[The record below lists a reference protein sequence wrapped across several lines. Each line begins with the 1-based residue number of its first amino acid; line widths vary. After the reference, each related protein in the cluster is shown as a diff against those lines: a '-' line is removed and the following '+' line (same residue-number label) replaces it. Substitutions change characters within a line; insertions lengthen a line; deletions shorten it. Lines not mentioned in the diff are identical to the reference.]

1 MAIKNVILEPKA
13 IESKRNFMENNM
25 KFYNKWPFH
34 IGVIIFSIISD
45 QLTKLWAL
53 SRFTDEAGNMTYE
66 KIPVIGELVRFQLVF
81 NKGAAFSSR
90 PQDLMPFLPP
100 WLFFLL
106 ISIVA
111 AVALAWFYK
120 SIDKRDYLSR
130 LGVVMILGGAVG
142 NFIDRMR
149 MQMVVD
155 FIDCDFPDFIMTRF
169 PTFNVAD
176 SFVTVG
182 VALVILSPV
191 FLKKLHKQIKEEK
204 DAEKNSKENRVE
216 EEKDA
221 EKNSKENREEE
232 KVSS

>member
-1 MAIKNVILEPKA
+1 
-13 IESKRNFMENNM
+13 M
-25 KFYNKWPFH
+25 KKFDFINKWPFH
-34 IGVIIFSIISD
+34 VFVIVFSIVAD
-45 QLTKLWAL
+45 QLTKLWAVA
-53 SRFTDEAGNMTYE
+53 RFTNESGAPNHEYID
-66 KIPVIGELVRFQLVF
+66 IVSSLVRFDLVF

-90 PQDLMPFLPP
+90 PQDLAPFLPP

-111 AVALAWFYK
+111 TVVLLWFYK
-120 SIDKRDYLSR
+120 SIDKRDWMSR

-149 MQMVVD
+149 LQMVVD

-182 VALVILSPV
+182 VAVVILSPV
-191 FLKKLHKQIKEEK
+191 ILKKVHKQIKEEK
-204 DAEKNSKENRVE
+204 EIEKQKLADSRTPEAKPESNESEATE
-216 EEKDA
+216 PKD
-221 EKNSKENREEE
+221 
-232 KVSS
+232 

>member
-1 MAIKNVILEPKA
+1 
-13 IESKRNFMENNM
+13 M
-25 KFYNKWPFH
+25 KFYNKLPFH
-34 IGVIIFSIISD
+34 IAIIIFSIVAD
-45 QLTKLWAL
+45 QLTKLWTLA
-53 SRFTDEAGNMTYE
+53 RFTNETGAPNHE
-66 KIPVIGELVRFQLVF
+66 VINVIGDLVRFQLVF

-100 WLFFLL
+100 WLFFLF
-106 ISIVA
+106 ISIIA
-111 AVALAWFYK
+111 AGVLFWFYR

-130 LGVVMILGGAVG
+130 LGVVMIIGGAIG

-149 MQMVVD
+149 LQMVVD

-191 FLKKLHKQIKEEK
+191 ILRKIHKQIKDEEK
-204 DAEKNSKENRVE
+204 ASKEAKN
-216 EEKDA
+216 A
-221 EKNSKENREEE
+221 EAKS
-232 KVSS
+232 

>member
-1 MAIKNVILEPKA
+1 
-13 IESKRNFMENNM
+13 M
-25 KFYNKWPFH
+25 KFYNKIPFH
-34 IGVIIFSIISD
+34 IAIIVFSIVSD

-53 SRFTDEAGNMTYE
+53 ARFTNETGAPNHDVIN
-66 KIPVIGELVRFQLVF
+66 VIGELVRFQLVF

-90 PQDLMPFLPP
+90 PQDLLPFLPP

-111 AVALAWFYK
+111 AIVLFWFYK
-120 SIDKRDYLSR
+120 SVDKRDYLSR
-130 LGVVMILGGAVG
+130 MGIVMIFGGAVG

-149 MQMVVD
+149 LQMVVD

-182 VALVILSPV
+182 VALVILSPII
-191 FLKKLHKQIKEEK
+191 LRKLHKQIKEEEAAAKAAKSAKAEEAAKDEIAAK
-204 DAEKNSKENRVE
+204 DAEIK
-216 EEKDA
+216 
-221 EKNSKENREEE
+221 
-232 KVSS
+232 

>member
-1 MAIKNVILEPKA
+1 MKIIDVI
-13 IESKRNFMENNM
+13 
-25 KFYNKWPFH
+25 NKWPFH
-34 IGVIIFSIISD
+34 LCVIVFSIVSD

-53 SRFTDEAGNMTYE
+53 VRFTNDTGAPNHDV
-66 KIPVIGELVRFQLVF
+66 INVIGEWIRFQLVF

-111 AVALAWFYK
+111 SVVLLWFYR
-120 SIDKRDYLSR
+120 SIDKRDWMSR

-149 MQMVVD
+149 LSMVVD
-155 FIDCDFPDFIMTRF
+155 FIDCDLPDFIMTRF

-182 VALVILSPV
+182 VAVVILSPV
-191 FLKKLHKQIKEEK
+191 ILRKLHKQIKDEK
-204 DAEKNSKENRVE
+204 QGTEH
-216 EEKDA
+216 
-221 EKNSKENREEE
+221 
-232 KVSS
+232 

>member
-1 MAIKNVILEPKA
+1 
-13 IESKRNFMENNM
+13 MENNM

-34 IGVIIFSIISD
+34 VAVIIFSIISD

-120 SIDKRDYLSR
+120 SIDKRDYVSR

-155 FIDCDFPDFIMTRF
+155 FIDCDIPDIHIMDFNMVRF

-182 VALVILSPV
+182 VEIVFLSPV
-191 FLKKLHKQIKEEK
+191 ILRKLHKQMKEEK
-204 DAEKNSKENRVE
+204 DAEKKAKENSVE
-216 EEKDA
+216 EKNV
-221 EKNSKENREEE
+221 EKNREPAE
-232 KVSS
+232 S

>member
-1 MAIKNVILEPKA
+1 
-13 IESKRNFMENNM
+13 M

-34 IGVIIFSIISD
+34 IGIVVFSIVAD

-53 SRFTDEAGNMTYE
+53 ARFTNETGAPNHDIIN
-66 KIPVIGELVRFQLVF
+66 VIGEFVRFQLVF

-90 PQDLMPFLPP
+90 PQDLMPFLSPTV
-100 WLFFLL
+100 FFIL

-111 AVALAWFYK
+111 AVVMFFFYK
-120 SIDKRDYLSR
+120 NIDKRDWLSR

-149 MQMVVD
+149 LKMVVD
-155 FIDCDFPDFIMTRF
+155 FIDCDLPDFIMTRF

-182 VALVILSPV
+182 VAVIILSPII
-191 FLKKLHKQIKEEK
+191 LKKIHKEIK
-204 DAEKNSKENRVE
+204 AEKE
-216 EEKDA
+216 A
-221 EKNSKENREEE
+221 EKKAAAEKSCQPECNEVESKDLEA
-232 KVSS
+232 K

>member
-1 MAIKNVILEPKA
+1 M
-13 IESKRNFMENNM
+13 IEK
-25 KFYNKWPFH
+25 KWYNTLWFH
-34 IGVIIFSIISD
+34 IVVVVVSIVSD

-53 SRFTDEAGNMTYE
+53 ARFTNETGAPNHEY
-66 KIPVIGELVRFQLVF
+66 IPVIGELVRFGLVF

-111 AVALAWFYK
+111 TVVLIMFYR
-120 SIDKRDYLSR
+120 SVDKRDYLTR
-130 LGVVMILGGAVG
+130 LGIVMIFGGAIG

-149 MQMVVD
+149 LQMVVD

-169 PTFNVAD
+169 PMFNVAD

-182 VALVILSPV
+182 VAVALLSPV
-191 FLKKLHKQIKEEK
+191 ILRKLHKQIKEESAAK
-204 DAEKNSKENRVE
+204 KAE
-216 EEKDA
+216 A
-221 EKNSKENREEE
+221 
-232 KVSS
+232 

>member
-1 MAIKNVILEPKA
+1 
-13 IESKRNFMENNM
+13 M
-25 KFYNKWPFH
+25 KFYNKIPFH
-34 IGVIIFSIISD
+34 IIVIVISIVSD

-53 SRFTDEAGNMTYE
+53 TRFTNDSGAPNHEVVN
-66 KIPVIGELVRFQLVF
+66 VIGDWIRFQLVF

-90 PQDLMPFLPP
+90 PQDLMPFLPA
-100 WLFFLL
+100 WVFFLL

-111 AVALAWFYK
+111 AVVLFWFYK
-120 SIDKRDYLSR
+120 SVDKRDYLSR
-130 LGVVMILGGAVG
+130 LGIVMIFGGAIG

-191 FLKKLHKQIKEEK
+191 ILKKLHKQIKEEEAAK
-204 DAEKNSKENRVE
+204 KA
-216 EEKDA
+216 EKDA
-221 EKNSKENREEE
+221 AKSAEKSAAEETEAEKTESK
-232 KVSS
+232 

>member
-1 MAIKNVILEPKA
+1 
-13 IESKRNFMENNM
+13 M
-25 KFYNKWPFH
+25 KLVDIVNKWQFH
-34 IGVIIFSIISD
+34 LGVIVLSIVSD

-53 SRFTDEAGNMTYE
+53 VRFTNETGAPNHDVIN
-66 KIPVIGELVRFQLVF
+66 VIGEWIRFQLVF

-106 ISIVA
+106 ISIIATIV
-111 AVALAWFYK
+111 LLWFYR
-120 SIDKRDYLSR
+120 SIDKRDWMSR

-149 MQMVVD
+149 LSMVVD
-155 FIDCDFPDFIMTRF
+155 FIDCDLPDFIMTRF

-182 VALVILSPV
+182 VAVVILSPV
-191 FLKKLHKQIKEEK
+191 FLKKIHKQIKDEK
-204 DAEKNSKENRVE
+204 ESKKNVSDESLKPTAETEGVE
-216 EEKDA
+216 K
-221 EKNSKENREEE
+221 
-232 KVSS
+232 

>member
-1 MAIKNVILEPKA
+1 
-13 IESKRNFMENNM
+13 M

-34 IGVIIFSIISD
+34 LGLILFSIVAD
-45 QLTKLWAL
+45 QLTKLWAVA
-53 SRFTDEAGNMTYE
+53 RFTNETGAPNHEYID
-66 KIPVIGELVRFQLVF
+66 VIGSLVRFGLVF

-90 PQDLMPFLPP
+90 PQDLAPFLPP

-106 ISIVA
+106 ISVVA
-111 AVALAWFYK
+111 TVVLLWFYK
-120 SIDKRDYLSR
+120 SIDKRDWMSR

-149 MQMVVD
+149 LQMVVD

-182 VALVILSPV
+182 VAVVILSPV
-191 FLKKLHKQIKEEK
+191 ILKKVHKQIKEEK
-204 DAEKNSKENRVE
+204 ENLKKATPRPE
-216 EEKDA
+216 E
-221 EKNSKENREEE
+221 
-232 KVSS
+232 

>member
-1 MAIKNVILEPKA
+1 
-13 IESKRNFMENNM
+13 M
-25 KFYNKWPFH
+25 KFYNKLPFH
-34 IGVIIFSIISD
+34 IAIIVFSIVSD

-53 SRFTDEAGNMTYE
+53 ARFSNETGAPNHDVVN
-66 KIPVIGELVRFQLVF
+66 VIGELVRFQLVF

-111 AVALAWFYK
+111 AVVLFWFYK
-120 SIDKRDYLSR
+120 SVDKRDYLSR
-130 LGVVMILGGAVG
+130 LGIVMIFGGAIG

-149 MQMVVD
+149 LQMVVD

-191 FLKKLHKQIKEEK
+191 ILKKLHKQIKEEEAAK
-204 DAEKNSKENRVE
+204 KAGTDAAKSAEKSAAE
-216 EEKDA
+216 EAEA
-221 EKNSKENREEE
+221 EKTESK
-232 KVSS
+232 

>member
-1 MAIKNVILEPKA
+1 MQDNT
-13 IESKRNFMENNM
+13 

-34 IGVIIFSIISD
+34 VAVIVFSIISD
-45 QLTKLWAL
+45 QLTKLWAVA
-53 SRFTDEAGNMTYE
+53 RFTDEAGNFTYE
-66 KIPVIGELVRFQLVF
+66 KIPVIGELVRFQLVY

-111 AVALAWFYK
+111 AFALMWFYK

-130 LGVVMILGGAVG
+130 MGVVMILGGAVG

-149 MQMVVD
+149 MQQVVD

-182 VALVILSPV
+182 VAFVILSPV
-191 FLKKLHKQIKEEK
+191 LLSKLHKQIKEEK
-204 DAEKNSKENRVE
+204 EAEKNAKEIPPNT
-216 EEKDA
+216 
-221 EKNSKENREEE
+221 
-232 KVSS
+232 

>member
-1 MAIKNVILEPKA
+1 
-13 IESKRNFMENNM
+13 M

-34 IGVIIFSIISD
+34 LGLILFSIVAD
-45 QLTKLWAL
+45 QLTKLWAVA
-53 SRFTDEAGNMTYE
+53 RFTNETGAPNHEYID
-66 KIPVIGELVRFQLVF
+66 VIGSLVRFSLVF

-90 PQDLMPFLPP
+90 PQDLAPFLPP

-111 AVALAWFYK
+111 SVVLLWFYR
-120 SIDKRDYLSR
+120 SIDKRDWMSR

-149 MQMVVD
+149 LQMVVD

-182 VALVILSPV
+182 VAVVILSPV
-191 FLKKLHKQIKEEK
+191 ILKKVHKQIKDE
-204 DAEKNSKENRVE
+204 KENLKTATPRAE
-216 EEKDA
+216 E
-221 EKNSKENREEE
+221 
-232 KVSS
+232 

>member
-1 MAIKNVILEPKA
+1 
-13 IESKRNFMENNM
+13 M

-34 IGVIIFSIISD
+34 IGVIVFSIVAD

-53 SRFTDEAGNMTYE
+53 ARFTNETGAPNHDIIN
-66 KIPVIGELVRFQLVF
+66 VIGELVRFQLVF

-90 PQDLMPFLPP
+90 PQDLMPFLSPTV
-100 WLFFLL
+100 FFIL

-111 AVALAWFYK
+111 CVVMFFFYRN
-120 SIDKRDYLSR
+120 IDKRDWMSR

-149 MQMVVD
+149 LKMVVD
-155 FIDCDFPDFIMTRF
+155 FIDCDLPDFIMTRF

-182 VALVILSPV
+182 VAIIILSPV
-191 FLKKLHKQIKEEK
+191 LLKKVHKQIKEEK
-204 DAEKNSKENRVE
+204 EIEKQKLADSKTTEANPE
-216 EEKDA
+216 SNESEATEPKD
-221 EKNSKENREEE
+221 
-232 KVSS
+232 

>member
-1 MAIKNVILEPKA
+1 
-13 IESKRNFMENNM
+13 M

-34 IGVIIFSIISD
+34 LGLILFSIVAD
-45 QLTKLWAL
+45 QLTKLWAVA
-53 SRFTDEAGNMTYE
+53 RFTNETGAPNHEYID
-66 KIPVIGELVRFQLVF
+66 VIGSLVRFGLVF

-90 PQDLMPFLPP
+90 PQDLAPFLPP

-111 AVALAWFYK
+111 SVVLLWFYR
-120 SIDKRDYLSR
+120 SIDKRDWMSR

-149 MQMVVD
+149 LQMVVD

-182 VALVILSPV
+182 VAVVILSPV
-191 FLKKLHKQIKEEK
+191 ILKKVHKQIKDE
-204 DAEKNSKENRVE
+204 KENLKTATPRSE
-216 EEKDA
+216 E
-221 EKNSKENREEE
+221 
-232 KVSS
+232 

>member
-1 MAIKNVILEPKA
+1 
-13 IESKRNFMENNM
+13 M
-25 KFYNKWPFH
+25 KFYNKLPFH
-34 IGVIIFSIISD
+34 IAIIIFSIVSD

-53 SRFTDEAGNMTYE
+53 SRFTNETGAPNHE
-66 KIPVIGELVRFQLVF
+66 VINVIGELARFQLVF

-106 ISIVA
+106 LSIVA
-111 AVALAWFYK
+111 SVVLVWFYR

-130 LGVVMILGGAVG
+130 MGVVMIMGGAVG

-149 MQMVVD
+149 LQMVVD

-182 VALVILSPV
+182 VALVLLSPV
-191 FLKKLHKQIKEEK
+191 ILKKLHKQIKEEDK
-204 DAEKNSKENRVE
+204 AKKEAKTEVGKAE
-216 EEKDA
+216 
-221 EKNSKENREEE
+221 
-232 KVSS
+232 

>member
-1 MAIKNVILEPKA
+1 
-13 IESKRNFMENNM
+13 M
-25 KFYNKWPFH
+25 KFYNKLPFH
-34 IGVIIFSIISD
+34 IIVILVSIVSD

-53 SRFTDEAGNMTYE
+53 ARFTNDTGAPNHD
-66 KIPVIGELVRFQLVF
+66 IINVIGELVRFQLVF

-90 PQDLMPFLPP
+90 PQDLMPFLPS
-100 WLFFLL
+100 WVFYLL
-106 ISIVA
+106 ISVVA
-111 AVALAWFYK
+111 AVILFWFYK

-130 LGVVMILGGAVG
+130 LGIVMIFGGAIG

-191 FLKKLHKQIKEEK
+191 ILRKLHKRIKEEEAAAK
-204 DAEKNSKENRVE
+204 AAKEAMVTDAGAVGDAKTAGDAEK
-216 EEKDA
+216 
-221 EKNSKENREEE
+221 
-232 KVSS
+232 

>member
-1 MAIKNVILEPKA
+1 MQG
-13 IESKRNFMENNM
+13 NM

-34 IGVIIFSIISD
+34 VAVIVFSIVAD
-45 QLTKLWAL
+45 QLTKLWAVA
-53 SRFTDEAGNMTYE
+53 RFTDEAGNFTYE
-66 KIPVIGELVRFQLVF
+66 KIPVIGNLVRFQLVY

-100 WLFFLL
+100 WVFFLL

-111 AVALAWFYK
+111 AFALAWFYK

-155 FIDCDFPDFIMTRF
+155 FIDCDIPDIHIMDFNMVRF

-191 FLKKLHKQIKEEK
+191 ILRKLHKQTGRG
-204 DAEKNSKENRVE
+204 NRSRRR
-216 EEKDA
+216 KQ
-221 EKNSKENREEE
+221 
-232 KVSS
+232 

>member
-1 MAIKNVILEPKA
+1 MKKIDFINKCQFHLGVIL
-13 IESKRNFMENNM
+13 
-25 KFYNKWPFH
+25 
-34 IGVIIFSIISD
+34 FSIVSD

-53 SRFTDEAGNMTYE
+53 VRFTNETGAPNHDIIN
-66 KIPVIGELVRFQLVF
+66 VIGELVRFQLVF

-111 AVALAWFYK
+111 TIVLLWFYK
-120 SIDKRDYLSR
+120 SIDKRDWMSR

-149 MQMVVD
+149 LQMVVD
-155 FIDCDFPDFIMTRF
+155 FIDCDLPDFIMTRF

-176 SFVTVG
+176 SFVMVG
-182 VALVILSPV
+182 VAIVILSPV
-191 FLKKLHKQIKEEK
+191 ILKKIHQEIKNEKEAKTEAAKEEK
-204 DAEKNSKENRVE
+204 
-216 EEKDA
+216 
-221 EKNSKENREEE
+221 
-232 KVSS
+232 

>member
-1 MAIKNVILEPKA
+1 
-13 IESKRNFMENNM
+13 ME

-34 IGVIIFSIISD
+34 VAVIVFSIISD
-45 QLTKLWAL
+45 QLTKLWAVA
-53 SRFTDEAGNMTYE
+53 RFTDEAGNFTYE
-66 KIPVIGELVRFQLVF
+66 KIPVIGELVRFQLVY

-100 WLFFLL
+100 WVFFLL

-111 AVALAWFYK
+111 AFALAWFYK

-155 FIDCDFPDFIMTRF
+155 FIDCDIPDIHIMDFNMVRF

-191 FLKKLHKQIKEEK
+191 ILRKLHKQIKEEK
-204 DAEKNSKENRVE
+204 DAEKNAKENPP
-216 EEKDA
+216 
-221 EKNSKENREEE
+221 NP
-232 KVSS
+232 